1 MSSYAE
7 SKSSNGSMIFWWV
20 IILLA
25 GMVIYG
31 AVVPQG
37 AVQDFLNGKSSSL
50 NDDHDQKCKSCG
62 TTYDVS
68 GGYCATCRLNH
79 RKEAG
84 RAKH

>member
-7 SKSSNGSMIFWWV
+7 TEKSSGSMLFWWV

-31 AVVPQG
+31 AVVPEG
-37 AVQDFLNGKSSSL
+37 AVQDFLKGKSSL
-50 NDDHDQKCKSCG
+50 QDNGQKCKRCG

-68 GGYCATCRLNH
+68 GGYCANCRLDM